1 MNKKHSPT
9 PHRPAAGTPK
19 GGTAAATAQG
29 LSARAAGRLTYALGF
44 IALLVFTTWGYADIF
59 TRAEQ
64 ESYISTGSDTLYYLL
79 SQPLGHLYWLTRW
92 PLTLFKWAWLGG
104 PLLALVWT
112 LTAWLTDRA
121 LRLPRPLWGLGFLVP
136 LAQMGWIVWRGTN
149 LYYKTEPSLFV
160 AIALGLLLLAAVA
173 AGVVALVRRLS
184 RKAHGGVEAVIPTA
198 PTTRWSALP
207 WTAFVLVVLIGGATW
222 GARRFNENEILT
234 ARLQNLA
241 AEQRWDDMIDLALNA
256 RCPSRAV
263 AAYHAIALTETDQL
277 LDGLFAI
284 PYDFPKVRLDL
295 HDGSEEYGLFVADCN
310 YHAGLLNAAYRC
322 AMDRTVMDG
331 PRLFYLKRMAVC
343 ALLNGEKGLCRKY
356 LSLIGRCP
364 FEGDFVEKYTALLA
378 HPERIDDDAELKH
391 VRSLAPREDRYEQNY
406 QAPAFLGYNVGLETG
421 SDPTLQTSA
430 AACLYSKDLQR
441 FMPRAQIMAQ
451 KGMTFP
457 AAMQQAVAIMSL
469 KDPRILEMF
478 GKQVGPYVAD
488 EVRAFLI
495 DAKPY
500 VKDRLALRHNLREK
514 WLGTYVYYYYTEN
527 NDPDQVVQPE
537 NSKDKAG
544 VN

>member
-1 MNKKHSPT
+1 MNKKHSPS
-9 PHRPAAGTPK
+9 PRPVASARPA
-19 GGTAAATAQG
+19 TAHKG
-29 LSARAAGRLTYALGF
+29 LSSRTACRLTYALGF
-44 IALLVFTTWGYADIF
+44 LALLAFTTWGYADVF

-121 LRLPRPLWGLGFLVP
+121 LRLPRPLWGLGFVVP

-160 AIALGLLLLAAVA
+160 AIALGLLLVAALAA
-173 AGVVALVRRLS
+173 GLGALARRFKRRLS
-184 RKAHGGVEAVIPTA
+184 GAAEAIVPTSA
-198 PTTRWSALP
+198 PSRWSALP

-241 AEQRWDDMIDLALNA
+241 AEQRWDDMIDLALAA
-256 RCPSRAV
+256 RQPSRAV
-263 AAYHAIALTETDQL
+263 AAYHAIALTETDRL

-284 PYDFPKVRLDL
+284 PYEFPKVRLDL
-295 HDGSEEYGLFVADCN
+295 HDGSEEYGLFVADAN
-310 YHAGLLNAAYRC
+310 YHAGLINAAYRG

-331 PRLFYLKRMAVC
+331 PRLCYLKRMAIC
-343 ALLNGEKGLCRKY
+343 ALLNGEKALCRKY
-356 LSLIGRCP
+356 LILIGRCP
-364 FEGDFVEKYTALLA
+364 FEEDFVAKYTALLD

-391 VRSLAPREDRYEQNY
+391 VRSLAPREDRFEQNY

-421 SDPTLQTSA
+421 SDATLQTSA
-430 AACLYSKDLQR
+430 AACLYSKDLGR
-441 FMPRAQIMAQ
+441 FLPRAQIMAQ

-457 AAMQQAVAIMSL
+457 AAMQQAIAIMAL
-469 KDPRILEMF
+469 KDPSMLELF
-478 GKQVGPYVAD
+478 QKQVGPYVGD
-488 EVRAFLI
+488 EIRAFLV

-514 WLGTYVYYYYTEN
+514 WIGTYVYYYYTEN
-527 NDPDQVVQPE
+527 NDPDQVAQPE
-537 NSKDKAG
+537 SSHDKAG